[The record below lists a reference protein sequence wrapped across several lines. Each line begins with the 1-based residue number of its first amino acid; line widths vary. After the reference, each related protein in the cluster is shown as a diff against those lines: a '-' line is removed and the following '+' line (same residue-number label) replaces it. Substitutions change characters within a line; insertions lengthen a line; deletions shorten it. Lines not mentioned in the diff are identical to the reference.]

1 MGVRHVVEFCEV
13 GGLRVRHWQVFY
25 QIPLD
30 FSFIIFLNKIPEE
43 KTLQNP
49 NLLFYY
55 FNITCFGESF
65 FAMIYKQRK
74 EKKIDKIMDI
84 FSLIIDMVKNYTS
97 RLSNYPLIKSL
108 NFRVL
113 IIMRLIWLQIKNLL
127 KPTIRFLFLIIHF

>member
-1 MGVRHVVEFCEV
+1 
-13 GGLRVRHWQVFY
+13 
-25 QIPLD
+25 
-30 FSFIIFLNKIPEE
+30 
-43 KTLQNP
+43 
-49 NLLFYY
+49 
-55 FNITCFGESF
+55 
-65 FAMIYKQRK
+65 MIYKQRK

-127 KPTIRFLFLIIHF
+127 KPTICF